1 MEKWK
6 NEKMEEEKITNLGG
20 KMRMKTSFYGWLHLV
35 RNFSFFAS
43 LFLDFFLG
51 DLIDSIE
58 RGQIE
63 EY

>member
-1 MEKWK
+1 
-6 NEKMEEEKITNLGG
+6 MEEEKLTNLGG

-35 RNFSFFAS
+35 RDFSFFAS

-58 RGQIE
+58 REQIE